1 MDIGADSPIQHDSF
15 DIIRLVRAQGIK
27 SVIVCQAIKIYM
39 DISDSLDQYADFAR
53 VEL

>member
-15 DIIRLVRAQGIK
+15 DIIKLVKSQGINNF
-27 SVIVCQAIKIYM
+27 IVYQAIKIYM
-39 DISDSLDQYADFAR
+39 NISDSLDQYADFAR